1 MATLILDTREH
12 LLATTLK
19 ALGTPF
25 ATAALDVGDVLIQTA
40 EGTPLL
46 IVERKTHADF
56 AASNRDGR
64 YREQRARLMAARG
77 SGIAVLYMLEGVW
90 TSDDSV
96 VFGSTTQ
103 GQLKRLT
110 SRLMLRYGL
119 PVLFSYSIQDTAA
132 WCRLFVEQLS
142 EDPTVFQ
149 PDSEGAASSAMAGFT
164 ASLSL
169 VKKGNKTPA
178 GTATAMLSGI
188 PGLGSKR
195 VEALLA
201 THSIASLVG
210 LSATALGELVV
221 GGKRLGPKLGAT
233 IAEALTATT

>member
-1 MATLILDTREH
+1 M
-12 LLATTLK
+12 
-19 ALGTPF
+19 
-25 ATAALDVGDVLIQTA
+25 IQTA
-40 EGTPLL
+40 DGVPLL

-77 SGIAVLYMLEGVW
+77 SGIGVLYLLEGVW
-90 TSDDSV
+90 VSDDSV
-96 VFGSTTQ
+96 VHGATTQ

-110 SRLMLRYGL
+110 SRLVLRYGL

-132 WCRLFVEQLS
+132 WCRLFVDQLT
-142 EDPTVFQ
+142 EDVTVFQ
-149 PDSEGAASSAMAGFT
+149 PDSEGAATTAMSGFT

-169 VKKGNKTPA
+169 VKKGNKTPV

-188 PGLGSKR
+188 PGLGAKR
-195 VEALLA
+195 VEALLS

-210 LSATALGELVV
+210 LTPAALGELVV

-233 IAEALTATT
+233 IAEALVATS

>member
-1 MATLILDTREH
+1 M
-12 LLATTLK
+12 
-19 ALGTPF
+19 
-25 ATAALDVGDVLIQTA
+25 IQTA

-46 IVERKTHADF
+46 IVERKSHADF

-77 SGIAVLYMLEGVW
+77 SGIAVLYLLEGVW
-90 TSDDSV
+90 TGDDKV
-96 VFGSTTQ
+96 VHGATTQ

-110 SRLMLRYGL
+110 SRLVMRYGL
-119 PVLFSYSIQDTAA
+119 PVLFSNSIQDTAT
-132 WCRLFVEQLS
+132 WCRLFVSQLT

-149 PDSEGAASSAMAGFT
+149 PDSEGATSSAMSGFT

-169 VKKGNKTPA
+169 VKKGNKTPV

-188 PGLGSKR
+188 PGLGAKR

-201 THSIASLVG
+201 THSIAALVG
-210 LSATALGELVV
+210 LTKEALGELVV

>member
-1 MATLILDTREH
+1 M
-12 LLATTLK
+12 
-19 ALGTPF
+19 
-25 ATAALDVGDVLIQTA
+25 LIQTA
-40 EGTPLL
+40 DGVPLL
-46 IVERKTHADF
+46 IVERKTHEDF

-77 SGIAVLYMLEGVW
+77 SGIGVLYLLEGVW

-96 VFGSTTQ
+96 IRGSTTQ

-110 SRLMLRYGL
+110 SRLVLRYGL
-119 PVLFSYSIQDTAA
+119 PTIFSYSIQDTAA
-132 WCRLFVEQLS
+132 WCQLFVSQLS
-142 EDPTVFQ
+142 EDPTIFQ
-149 PDSEGAASSAMAGFT
+149 PDSEGAATSAMSGLT

-169 VKKGNKTPA
+169 VKKGNKTPV

-210 LSATALGELVV
+210 LSASALGELVV
-221 GGKRLGPKLGAT
+221 GGKRLGPKLGVT
-233 IAEALTATT
+233 IAEALQATT